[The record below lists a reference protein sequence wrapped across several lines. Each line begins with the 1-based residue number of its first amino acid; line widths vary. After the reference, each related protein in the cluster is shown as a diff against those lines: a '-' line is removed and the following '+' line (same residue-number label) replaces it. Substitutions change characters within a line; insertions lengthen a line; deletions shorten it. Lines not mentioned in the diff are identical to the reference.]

1 MAETRDVAIVNAG
14 DTLVPAAT
22 VTEAGMVTPGS
33 LLERVTTVSTG
44 AMPLIV
50 TLFAVVETLPV
61 TEVGD
66 KVTETKLR
74 GVTVSVAVFF
84 APALVAEIV
93 AVVVVNTALVPMVKV
108 APKAPSAMETV
119 AGTDAAPVLLE
130 RPTEIPP
137 EGALSLRLTYPVVPA
152 PPMTETGDIAKP
164 ASKACGTSVFLSVVP
179 PEIAVMY
186 NGESTITR
194 LVLIGNETVV

>member
-1 MAETRDVAIVNAG
+1 MAETSDVAIVNAG

-22 VTEAGMVTPGS
+22 VTEAGMVTPG
-33 LLERVTTVSTG
+33 LLLDRLTTVSTG

-84 APALVAEIV
+84 APA
-93 AVVVVNTALVPMVKV
+93 
-108 APKAPSAMETV
+108 
-119 AGTDAAPVLLE
+119 
-130 RPTEIPP
+130 
-137 EGALSLRLTYPVVPA
+137 
-152 PPMTETGDIAKP
+152 
-164 ASKACGTSVFLSVVP
+164 
-179 PEIAVMY
+179 
-186 NGESTITR
+186 
-194 LVLIGNETVV
+194 